1 MKVNERHWN
10 YLYMRAVHLTHLTSI
25 VHFFT
30 FSIVYFNDI
39 RQLSSVFNPTP
50 SLKMTKILP
59 KPGKWTK
66 MKDLVTVNLTYNE
79 IEIIEID
86 AFDDLDS
93 LTALYLR

>member
-1 MKVNERHWN
+1 MTLNPNIDHFSWGLVKNIFEPK
-10 YLYMRAVHLTHLTSI
+10 YLKYI
-25 VHFFT
+25 E
-30 FSIVYFNDI
+30 
-39 RQLSSVFNPTP
+39 P
-50 SLKMTKILP
+50 
-59 KPGKWTK
+59 

>member
-1 MKVNERHWN
+1 
-10 YLYMRAVHLTHLTSI
+10 
-25 VHFFT
+25 
-30 FSIVYFNDI
+30 
-39 RQLSSVFNPTP
+39 
-50 SLKMTKILP
+50 
-59 KPGKWTK
+59 

>member
-10 YLYMRAVHLTHLTSI
+10 YLKDRPFL
-25 VHFFT
+25 T
-30 FSIVYFNDI
+30 FSIVYFNEI
-39 RQLSSVFNPTP
+39 RQLSSSLTVHFEPSVFNPTP
-50 SLKMTKILP
+50 PLKLTQNGP

>member
-1 MKVNERHWN
+1 M
-10 YLYMRAVHLTHLTSI
+10 LTSRPDHI
-25 VHFFT
+25 DH
-30 FSIVYFNDI
+30 II
-39 RQLSSVFNPTP
+39 R
-50 SLKMTKILP
+50 TKLYGSYRRYRDLISKLYLLVR
-59 KPGKWTK
+59 TK